1 MEAAGALGRFRPEG
15 HLQAL
20 RDAVRSRSRS
30 FWIVAG
36 LTALAAALRFVTLG
50 VQSYHHDEI
59 VTASRIMPGS
69 FWQSMNAV
77 GYSES
82 APPLYYALAWL
93 WTQATGTAEFGL
105 RSLSAAA
112 GVATVPVA
120 YLAGRELRNRRTGLI
135 AAALVAVNPMLVWY
149 SQEARAYS
157 LLVLLTTLSLL
168 YTLRSLPADGDVP
181 SLRGHRWYLRSGT
194 SRAVVGWGVFSGLAL
209 ATHYFAAFPV
219 GVEAAWLVWRYGRS
233 WRRLL
238 PGLAIVAGTGL
249 ALLPLLAHQM
259 SLAHAAWIG
268 NFSLGHRLGETALSF
283 VLGETGDI
291 ISRPTHRLL
300 ALAPYLLS
308 GAGLALLALRAERA
322 ERRAAALP
330 LTIAAA
336 TIGLPLAL
344 ALADHAKDY
353 VLARNLLPA
362 LVPLLLVV
370 ALGFGLRRARHAGA
384 ALAAALV
391 AYSLGF
397 TIWASASPQ
406 LQRPDWS
413 AVASAIG
420 EPSRPRAMVTW
431 TLGKAPLRYYLGTGS
446 VQVGADEGFHWLIGE
461 VDFISDGPAPPP
473 PRRALGP
480 GFRQAGYEKVGRLYV
495 RRYVVAGP
503 GLEPL
508 RLRALP
514 RAELGF
520 RSNGVL
526 IDGVEPA

>member
-1 MEAAGALGRFRPEG
+1 MEAAGALGRVRPLT

-20 RDAVRSRSRS
+20 REALRSRSRV

-36 LTALAAALRFVTLG
+36 LSALAAALRFATLG

-59 VTASRIMPGS
+59 VTASRILPGG

-82 APPLYYALAWL
+82 APPLYYAIAWA
-93 WTQATGTAEFGL
+93 WAQASGTTEFGL

-112 GVATVPVA
+112 GVATVPIA
-120 YLAGRELRNRRTGLI
+120 YLIGLELRDRRAGLI

-149 SQEARAYS
+149 SQEARAYA
-157 LLVLLTTLSLL
+157 LLILLAALSLL
-168 YTLRSLPADGDVP
+168 FFLRSLRQATSKDVA
-181 SLRGHRWYLRSGT
+181 L
-194 SRAVVGWGVFSGLAL
+194 WGVFSGLAL

-219 GVEAAWLVWRYGRS
+219 GLEAAWLLRRYGPA

-238 PGLAIVAGTGL
+238 PGLAVLGATAL
-249 ALLPLLAHQM
+249 ALLPLLVHQM
-259 SLAHAAWIG
+259 SFAHAAWIG
-268 NFSLGHRLGETALSF
+268 NFTLGHRLGESALNL

-291 ISRPTHRLL
+291 ISRRTHPLL
-300 ALAPYLLS
+300 AVVPYLLI
-308 GAGLALLALRAERA
+308 GAGLRLLLLRAERD
-322 ERRAAALP
+322 ERRAAR
-330 LTIAAA
+330 
-336 TIGLPLAL
+336 LPLAIAAVTVGVPLVL
-344 ALADHAKDY
+344 ALADHGKDY
-353 VLARNLLPA
+353 VLARNLIPA
-362 LVPLLLVV
+362 VVPLLAAV
-370 ALGFGLRRARHAGA
+370 AVGFSLRRARRVGAG
-384 ALAAALV
+384 LAAALV

-406 LQRPDWS
+406 LQRPNWH

-431 TLGKAPLRYYLGTGS
+431 TLGKASLRYYLATGA
-446 VQVGADEGFHWLIGE
+446 VQVGADEGYDWLVGE
-461 VDFISDGPAPPP
+461 IDFISDGPAPPP
-473 PRRALGP
+473 PRRVLGP
-480 GFRQAGYEKVGRLYV
+480 GLRQASYEKVGRLYV
-495 RRYVVAGP
+495 RRYAVAGP

-514 RAELGF
+514 KTELGF

-526 IDGVEPA
+526 IDGVEPG